1 MRNTGG
7 IAALCIILML
17 LYPKEVLGEKPDM
30 ISLLKASDA
39 QFLKI
44 EVEGSAEFHT
54 KDTLNQIG
62 INLLKKS
69 GYDDFKE
76 MEAYEDRI
84 IIKSSSAKGEGL
96 VLCKKLDGENLIYAS
111 LTLSHYDEERNINN
125 TIRRTISK
133 AFWIYNSKPSFSSLV
148 QGKYDCIKDNNEMRI
163 AAKKVFSSCEGSIY
177 EGIDDENI
185 ISLSGYSPYFNDC
198 ISYMGRKINLNT
210 ALRYS
215 KSDSCTYIWIASP
228 LILREY

>member
-1 MRNTGG
+1 MRKIGG
-7 IAALCIILML
+7 IAVICIMSML
-17 LYPKEVLGEKPDM
+17 LYPREVQSEKPDI
-30 ISLLKASDA
+30 ISLFEASGS
-39 QFLKI
+39 QFVKV
-44 EVEGSAEFHT
+44 EVEGSAKFYT
-54 KDTLNQIG
+54 KDTLKQIG
-62 INLLKKS
+62 INLLQGS

-76 MEAYEDRI
+76 VEAANDMV
-84 IIKSSSAKGEGL
+84 IIKSSSRDGDAC
-96 VLCKKLDGENLIYAS
+96 VLCKKLDSENLIYAS
-111 LTLSHYDEERNINN
+111 LTLSHYDYEKNINN

-148 QGKYDCIKDNNEMRI
+148 QGKYDYIMDNKEKRK
-163 AAKKVFSSCEGSIY
+163 AAQRVFSSCKGKVY

-185 ISLSGYSPYFNDC
+185 ISLTGYSPYFYDS